1 MADQPNFPTWRLE
14 ITFESLFDLFE
25 FKPDEVASTIR
36 GAAMFIYPGDDAMIG
51 RSEMMSLFS
60 KAKEPKKLVMLEGL
74 KHHHVYKDPRGFE
87 AVMTPT
93 LAWLSQWVPVER

>member
-1 MADQPNFPTWRLE
+1 
-14 ITFESLFDLFE
+14 
-25 FKPDEVASTIR
+25 
-36 GAAMFIYPGDDAMIG
+36 
-51 RSEMMSLFS
+51 MSLFS

-93 LAWLSQWVPVER
+93 LAWLSQWVPDAHFTVAHGSSFTHAAIGGHGALMHWTCWASQCVPDAHFTVAHGFFFFSSSPSDAD